1 VSAAGTLADR
11 YCVHAHKE
19 FGYEGVAPLA
29 LSPQPLLSCASA
41 SVGAPSAS
49 AAAAAAAA
57 PYESEGCN
65 GGYQAE
71 AWRFLTESGTAYM
84 SADQARAWARPLNPA
99 RAGAPR

>member
-29 LSPQPLLSCASA
+29 LSPQTLLSCASA
-41 SVGAPSAS
+41 SVGAPS
-49 AAAAAAAA
+49 AAAA

-99 RAGAPR
+99 RAPLTPS